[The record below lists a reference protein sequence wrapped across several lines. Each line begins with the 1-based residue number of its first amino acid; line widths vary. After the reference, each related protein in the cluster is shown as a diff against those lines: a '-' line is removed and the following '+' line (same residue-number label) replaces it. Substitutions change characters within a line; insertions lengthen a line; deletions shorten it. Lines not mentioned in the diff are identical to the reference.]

1 MGYIRSPGALLRE
14 QPRELMMNGIETGEI
29 TSIVSREAAAGAL
42 AQGGAEGGTLGSLP
56 HVCEP

>member
-1 MGYIRSPGALLRE
+1 MMHYI
-14 QPRELMMNGIETGEI
+14 MTGEI